1 MNKLKKFVDPL
12 GLGTLLLLLL
22 QTKSNAGVSKKS
34 YELANIEEFFCGI
47 ERLMVSRIELYVC
60 TGWSISG
67 DVFRFCIHLVTDRIL
82 LLFMT
87 V

>member
-1 MNKLKKFVDPL
+1 M
-12 GLGTLLLLLL
+12 

-60 TGWSISG
+60 TGVPISE
-67 DVFRFCIHLVTDRIL
+67 VVLRLCIAADMIRIL
-82 LLFMT
+82 SLLTQIIAMKASQD
-87 V
+87 